1 MELKDII
8 NNEKFIKFFT
18 YIIDALEDAIVI
30 VDKNGFIVDMSY
42 EYRKFLKIEG
52 EVVGKHVTE
61 VIENTRLHLVCKT
74 GKKEF
79 ADLQKIN
86 TQSIIATRVPI
97 VVDGEIIGAI
107 GKVLFKDTDDLG
119 ELTKKIRE
127 MENEIMKYKSAL
139 DIESIAEYDLENII
153 TINPEMIQ
161 LKNRI
166 KSIAKTNSDIL
177 IQGESGTGKEL
188 FAHAIYKN
196 SRRVGMPFIK
206 VNCSAIPYELMESEL
221 FGYEDGAFTGAR
233 KGGKLGKFEAADGGI
248 IFLDEIG
255 EIPLNMQGKL
265 LRALEER
272 EIEKLGSIKERKVD
286 VRVIAVTNRNLEK
299 MVEEGTFRLDLYH
312 RLNIVNLYILPL
324 RNRIE
329 DIDILSK
336 HLVEKLARF
345 EEIDVLGISKETM
358 EILKSYPW
366 YGNVREL
373 KNTLERAINFLGD
386 DKVIEPRHLPP
397 NMVINLEQY
406 EINNLKESVE
416 NLERREIVR
425 ALLAT
430 GGNKAETAKKLG
442 ISRTNLYKK
451 IEDYKIGL

>member
-1 MELKDII
+1 MKARSIIENKD
-8 NNEKFIKFFT
+8 FIRVFT
-18 YIIDALEDAIVI
+18 FIMDALEDAIVI
-30 VDKNGFIVDMSY
+30 VDRNGFIIDMSY
-42 EYRKFLKIEG
+42 EYRKFLNIRG
-52 EVVGKHVTE
+52 EVVGKHVTD

-97 VVDGEIIGAI
+97 IINGEIIGAI

-119 ELTKKIRE
+119 EMTKKIRT
-127 MENEIMKYKSAL
+127 MEGEISKYKSAL
-139 DIESIAEYDLENII
+139 SLENSAKYDLENII
-153 TINPEMIQ
+153 TKNPEMLE
-161 LKNRI
+161 LKERI

-188 FAHAIYKN
+188 FAHAIYQN
-196 SRRVGMPFIK
+196 SKRVGMPFVK

-221 FGYEDGAFTGAR
+221 FGYEEGAFTGAR
-233 KGGKLGKFEAADGGI
+233 KGGKIGKFEAANGGI

-265 LRALEER
+265 LRVLEER
-272 EIEKLGSIKERKVD
+272 EIEKLGSVKEKKVD

-299 MVEEGTFRLDLYH
+299 MVEDGTFRLDLYH
-312 RLNIVNLYILPL
+312 RLNIVNLYIPPL
-324 RNRIE
+324 RERIE
-329 DIDILSK
+329 DIEILSN
-336 HLVEKLARF
+336 HLVGKLAKF
-345 EEIDVLGISKETM
+345 EEIDVFGISKETM
-358 EILKSYPW
+358 EVLKTYPW

-386 DKVIEPRHLPP
+386 DNIIEPGHLPP
-397 NMVINLEQY
+397 NMLINLENI
-406 EINNLKESVE
+406 EVNNLKESIE
-416 NLERREIVR
+416 NLERIEIVK
-425 ALLAT
+425 ALFAT
-430 GGNKAETAKKLG
+430 AGNKVEAARKLG

-451 IEDYKIGL
+451 IADYKIEL